1 MSGKNVTIVDSGG
14 ANIASLRFALQRI
27 QVSATL
33 TSNPDVIR
41 NASHVIVPGV
51 GAAADAM
58 QRLESQALCELI
70 PTLTQP
76 VLGICLGLHLLLER
90 SEEQDTK
97 CLGIVEGSAQ
107 KLLGDSEHRVPN
119 MGWSR
124 ISISRDHALLANI
137 EDGSYFYFLHSYA
150 LPIDNSTLATAGH
163 SQPFTA
169 ILSQNNFH
177 ATQFHPERSAD
188 AGSQL
193 LQNFLS
199 LSA

>member
-1 MSGKNVTIVDSGG
+1 MADNNVAIIDSGG
-14 ANIASLRFALQRI
+14 ANIASLRFALQRL
-27 QVSATL
+27 QVNAAL
-33 TSNPDVIR
+33 TTNPDVIR

-58 QRLESQALCELI
+58 QRLESQELSVLI

-97 CLGIVEGSAQ
+97 CLGIVDGSAE
-107 KLLGDSEHRVPN
+107 KLLGDSGHRVPN

-124 ISISRDHALLANI
+124 IAIKREHELLANI
-137 EDGSYFYFLHSYA
+137 DDGSYFYFLHSYA
-150 LPIDNSTLATAGH
+150 LPVADSALATAEH

-169 ILSQNNFH
+169 ILSRNNFH
-177 ATQFHPERSAD
+177 ATQFHPERSAN

-199 LSA
+199 LGA